1 MPLIGCQFSR
11 DQFIALQTPPRSLD
25 STWVADLVPVNPC
38 LLFMYLAKGDEEHI
52 QNQNPT
58 PATAAARRPRLRVK
72 NGWKLARAPLA
83 RSLYLVRPGPSD
95 RVIMLRPK
103 ISEVR

>member
-38 LLFMYLAKGDEEHI
+38 LLFMYLAKGDEE
-52 QNQNPT
+52 
-58 PATAAARRPRLRVK
+58 
-72 NGWKLARAPLA
+72 
-83 RSLYLVRPGPSD
+83 S
-95 RVIMLRPK
+95 
-103 ISEVR
+103 